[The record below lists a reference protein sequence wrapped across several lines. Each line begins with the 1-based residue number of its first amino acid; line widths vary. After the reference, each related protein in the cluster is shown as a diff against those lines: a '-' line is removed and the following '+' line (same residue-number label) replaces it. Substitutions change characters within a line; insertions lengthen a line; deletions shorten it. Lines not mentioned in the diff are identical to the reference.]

1 MGRGKVLLRATSLA
15 AWALLA
21 VMLGALGASPQDR
34 QRLPEEAVTQLVTAS
49 LLRYFDPESRF
60 EISVQGSALSGDV
73 LKVDVLHV
81 VGRPAVVRGFRG
93 EVLLHAHGLE
103 LDFASLAGQQV
114 VVRRVGKATGVGRI
128 TAKAVEE
135 GLAKNSSAIL
145 NPKLHFQGGEF
156 EASAVI
162 RRSDRLYPTWARGTL
177 AVENRQRVHV
187 VVPEAKVAA
196 GDVPRRLVESEL
208 AKLNPVLDLSKWPLG
223 LRIERLTLH
232 NDTAQMLATRGE

>member
-1 MGRGKVLLRATSLA
+1 VGRGEVLLRATSLA
-15 AWALLA
+15 ASALLIL
-21 VMLGALGASPQDR
+21 MLVAPGASPQGR
-34 QRLPEEAVTQLVTAS
+34 QPLPEEAVRQLVAAA
-49 LLRYFDPESRF
+49 LLQYFDPESRF

-81 VGRPAVVRGFRG
+81 VGRPAVLRGFRG
-93 EVLLHAHGLE
+93 EVLLHADGLE

-114 VVRRVGKATGVGRI
+114 VVRRVGKATAVGRI

-162 RRSDRLYPTWARGTL
+162 RRSDRLYPTLARGTL
-177 AVENRQRVHV
+177 AVENRQRVRV
-187 VVPEAKVAA
+187 VVTEAKVAG
-196 GDVPRRLVESEL
+196 GDVPQGLIESEL
-208 AKLNPVLDLSKWPLG
+208 AKINPVLDLSRWPLN
-223 LRIERLTLH
+223 LRIQRLTLN
-232 NDTAQMLATRGE
+232 NDTVQMLATTDG